1 MNADEQAVRT
11 LVADWH
17 RATAVGDVEAVLQL
31 MAEDV
36 VFLVAGQPPMR
47 GRRIFENGLRGLLTS
62 HRISSTAEVQ
72 EIEISGD
79 LAYCWSI
86 LNVKIT
92 PTSGGSTVVRS
103 GSAISILRKQSTGS
117 WVVVRDANLLAVAK

>member
-1 MNADEQAVRT
+1 MNADEQAIRT
-11 LVADWH
+11 LVAEWH
-17 RATAVGDVEAVLQL
+17 LSTAAGDVESVLQL

-47 GRRIFENGLRGLLTS
+47 GRRTFENGLRGLLAA
-62 HRISSTAEVQ
+62 HHIASTADVQ

-86 LNVKIT
+86 LNVEIT
-92 PTSGGSTVVRS
+92 STSDGSKVVRS
-103 GSAISILRKQSTGS
+103 GSALSILRKQSTGS
-117 WVVVRDANLLAVAK
+117 WVVVRDANLLSVAK